1 MSLKL
6 EHILVNRF
14 HLPNFSTN
22 KQLSKNDIT
31 SDENYL
37 DDRFQLFFK
46 YTVPSVISQTWKDFL
61 WYVFFSDR
69 TPDKY
74 INILDYNHVEVDRYF
89 DVVAINN
96 DKPLWLE
103 VIHSSNVSNCMR
115 NHVNTITSY
124 TSFKELFSI
133 DLNVENSRIKNNLYV
148 KFGRILNLFRRLKQH
163 GFKWVFS
170 IIKDHFIQQEIRGCQ
185 SVSENYL
192 DLVKITKSK

>member
-1 MSLKL
+1 MG
-6 EHILVNRF
+6 R
-14 HLPNFSTN
+14 
-22 KQLSKNDIT
+22 
-31 SDENYL
+31 Y
-37 DDRFQLFFK
+37 
-46 YTVPSVISQTWKDFL
+46 
-61 WYVFFSDR
+61 
-69 TPDKY
+69 KY

-170 IIKDHFIQQEIRGCQ
+170 IIKDHFIQ
-185 SVSENYL
+185 
-192 DLVKITKSK
+192 